1 MNEKED
7 DIFYID
13 VEKYYGLKDKI
24 LKMVDDKYLKSFR
37 KELKIFQ
44 IITVGYNASQ
54 QKDLQVFKKYGWN
67 MYLLHGSETLM
78 SVYIFGRQI
87 TPNMQCWIRMVIK
100 NDETGILESE
110 NSYSKYITISVSD
123 DCDGELCNLIKQ
135 FIDIIDGDI
144 FGNNFL
150 KLCIRHQPDSC
161 WYHLDITCKI

>member
-7 DIFYID
+7 DIFHID

-67 MYLLHGSETLM
+67 VHLLCDTENIM
-78 SVYIFGRQI
+78 SVCTFERQI
-87 TPNMQCWIRMVIK
+87 LPNMKCWIRIAK
-100 NDETGILESE
+100 NDETGVLKSE
-110 NSYSKYITISVSD
+110 KLHNEYITISVSD
-123 DCDGELCNLIKQ
+123 EHDDELCNLIKQ
-135 FIDIIDGDI
+135 FIDMIDGDI

-150 KLCIRHQPDSC
+150 KLCIRHQPDSR
-161 WYHLDITCKI
+161 WYHLDIICKI